1 MPPIQILFVDDEQ
14 NLLDGFKRRFHRHK
28 NWVVRY
34 ATGGEEALRML
45 EKQPCDVIVSDIRMP
60 GMDGVELLTRVA
72 DQYPET
78 IRYILSGYSDR
89 AMILNSM
96 SVAHQ
101 YFNKP
106 CNLEL
111 LEESINVAIRVFGE
125 LRNSRIQKLL
135 ASIKNLPS
143 PPTVYEKLSHE
154 FRTSDPSME
163 KVVDIVKTD
172 PAISAKILHLVN
184 SAFFGFRDS
193 ITDIAQAAMMLGTD
207 VIRSLVL
214 VTGVVNATFRKTC
227 PGVILDRFSSHSIS
241 VAFLAYDFSK
251 WLGWN
256 REMRESAFTAGLLHD
271 IGRLVLISHFQ
282 DYIRKIPDSDPDSRQ
297 TITQE
302 RDTFDV
308 DHAEIGAALLSIWG
322 LPVPVVNTVMCHHQ
336 PSLTARDEIGMPTV
350 VHVADVVSHNQTPG
364 SPIDVSLFDPDI
376 IHRYDLT
383 NKIHAWMMTSSL
395 FDQDSSSG
403 N

>member
-1 MPPIQILFVDDEQ
+1 MPPIQILIVDDEQ

-28 NWVVRY
+28 NWSVRY
-34 ATGGEEALRML
+34 ASGGEEALRLM
-45 EKQPCDVIVSDIRMP
+45 KMQPCDVIVSDIRMP
-60 GMDGVELLTRVA
+60 GMDGVQLLNKVA
-72 DQYPET
+72 DTYPET

-143 PPTVYEKLSHE
+143 PPIVYEQLSHE

-302 RDTFDV
+302 RATFDV

-336 PSLTARDEIGMPTV
+336 PSLTAADEIGMPTV
-350 VHVADVVSHNQTPG
+350 VHVADVVSHHQTPG

-376 IHRYDLT
+376 IHRYDLA
-383 NKIHAWMMTSSL
+383 NKIHAWMMSSSL
-395 FDQDSSSG
+395 FAQDSSS
-403 N
+403 

>member
-1 MPPIQILFVDDEQ
+1 MSSIQILFVDDEQ
-14 NLLDGFKRRFHRHK
+14 NLLDAFKRRFYRQK

-60 GMDGVELLTRVA
+60 GMDGVELLNKVA
-72 DQYPET
+72 DTYPET

-96 SVAHQ
+96 NVAHQ

-125 LRNSRIQKLL
+125 LRNPRIQKLL

-143 PPTVYEKLSHE
+143 PPTVYDRLSRE
-154 FRTSDPSME
+154 FRISDPSME

-214 VTGVVNATFRKTC
+214 VTGVVSATFRRTC
-227 PGVILDRFSSHSIS
+227 PEDVLDRFSSHSIS

-271 IGRLVLISHFQ
+271 IGRLVLISHFR
-282 DYIRKIPDSDPDSRQ
+282 DYIHKIPVNDPDSNH
-297 TITQE
+297 TIIDE
-302 RDTFDV
+302 RDTFEV

-322 LPVPVVNTVMCHHQ
+322 LPIPVVNTVMCHHQ
-336 PSLTARDEIGMPTV
+336 PSLTAGDEIGMPTV
-350 VHVADVVSHNQTPG
+350 VHVADVVSHHQNT
-364 SPIDVSLFDPDI
+364 STPIDPALFDPEI
-376 IHRYDLT
+376 IRRYDLT
-383 NKIHAWMMTSSL
+383 QKVSQWMMTSSL
-395 FDQDSSSG
+395 FVQTSS